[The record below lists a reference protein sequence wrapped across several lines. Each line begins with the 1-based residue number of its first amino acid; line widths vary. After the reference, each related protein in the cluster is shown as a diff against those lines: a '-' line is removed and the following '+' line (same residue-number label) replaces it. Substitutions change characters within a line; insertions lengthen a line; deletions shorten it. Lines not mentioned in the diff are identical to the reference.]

1 MTKYELYTDTIETMT
16 NKTTEW
22 SAQDV
27 WDAYNR
33 QSSWAPHLAASAGTA
48 EELKEAFEAEMKSC
62 HARTHSG
69 SAGLYL
75 EAEIGYIQRSE
86 YDEDGDFD
94 QGEIIDW
101 FAASCQ
107 PEGCNE

>member
-1 MTKYELYTDTIETMT
+1 MAETGHTKVHNSTRAFLSILPPCFCTHI
-16 NKTTEW
+16 
-22 SAQDV
+22 
-27 WDAYNR
+27 
-33 QSSWAPHLAASAGTA
+33 
-48 EELKEAFEAEMKSC
+48 FEAEMKSC

-101 FAASCQ
+101 FAASYQ
-107 PEGCNE
+107 PEGGNE

>member
-1 MTKYELYTDTIETMT
+1 MTKYELYTETIETLT
-16 NKTTEW
+16 NRTTEW

-27 WDAYNR
+27 WDAYDR
-33 QSSWAPHLAASAGTA
+33 QSYRAPHLVASADTA
-48 EELKEAFEAEMKSC
+48 EELKEAFEVEKKFC

-101 FAASCQ
+101 FAASYQ
-107 PEGCNE
+107 PSERL